1 MSKAVWIV
9 RTRKQAGEVI
19 LISGKADFKR
29 KLGGIKEL
37 SSNWLKGN
45 RDMIIQ
51 FQIYTQFYKTNTSAY
66 KDTYWSHHTN
76 NRWLHYPPSPQ
87 WTDYLEKNQ

>member
-1 MSKAVWIV
+1 MRKAVWID

-19 LISGKADFKR
+19 LISGKSDFKW

-45 RDMIIQ
+45 NDMIIQ
-51 FQIYTQFYKTNTSAY
+51 FQIYTQF
-66 KDTYWSHHTN
+66 
-76 NRWLHYPPSPQ
+76 
-87 WTDYLEKNQ
+87 